1 MVWLLGLVAKG
12 VAKGVAREAILNF
25 RIEGHKIVLLRNENT
40 KVL

>member
-12 VAKGVAREAILNF
+12 LLGRVAREAILNF
-25 RIEGHKIVLLRNENT
+25 RIEDNQIVLLRNENT